1 MMLCCGSASR
11 MAGTCFKTGSSVVL
25 SESTDALVAHTRL
38 TFLVMLTDTSFDSR
52 YFMNSHASALCV
64 VLAFMPKPLHAQ
76 LYPPVAAFQGGVAAI
91 LLAGL
96 ICLTLIQTNGPSIDE
111 ATLLAAICSL
121 TKAWSWPKEPGTC
134 SPFL

>member
-11 MAGTCFKTGSSVVL
+11 RAGTCFNTGSFVGL

-38 TFLVMLTDTSFDSR
+38 TFLVILTETSFDSR
-52 YFMNSHASALCV
+52 YFMNSHASGLCC
-64 VLAFMPKPLHAQ
+64 VLAFIPTPLQAQ

-96 ICLTLIQTNGPSIDE
+96 ICLALINTNGPSLDE
-111 ATLLAAICSL
+111 A
-121 TKAWSWPKEPGTC
+121 
-134 SPFL
+134 